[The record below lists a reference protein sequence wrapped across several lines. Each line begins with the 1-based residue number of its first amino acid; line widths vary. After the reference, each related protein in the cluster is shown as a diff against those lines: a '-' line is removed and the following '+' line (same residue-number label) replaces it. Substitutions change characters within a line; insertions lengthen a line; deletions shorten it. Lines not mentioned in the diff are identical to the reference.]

1 MKNYFSIAKENK
13 DIYTFAEINA
23 NIFNLKSLGVIAFA
37 AILATVLNELRIFTV
52 ERKVMMPM
60 MAITI
65 SLLFIPMIIFIVHD
79 IILKKSPSILEW
91 KGLKLIII
99 SITYISFLAICTVL
113 SFHAVL
119 MAVVPVLMTAQY
131 RYNKKLL
138 FWVAFA
144 TVVLVPVSIYGAFFI
159 GVPDRNLIKNALSDT
174 EALIVA
180 NRFKIY
186 SSRRMFEILLHYV
199 MPRMIQVLTIVIL
212 ATGISK
218 RNARMLD
225 KQVDLMQVAN
235 QEMEKRSAMQNKV
248 IEDLASVIETRDIG
262 TGEHVKRTKKY
273 VGIIARELKKYEK
286 YKNVLTDDTINDIE
300 SAAPLH
306 DVGKISVP
314 DYILLKPDKLTDE
327 EFEKIKCHSE
337 KGGEMIEN
345 IFANIA
351 DENLLERAFNIAVA
365 HHEKWNGEGYPKGLS
380 GEEIPLE
387 ARLMA
392 IADVFDALVSDRVY
406 KKALPPEEAFNI
418 IIDGAGTH
426 FDPDIVAILTNI
438 KEEFIKAAT
447 ENL

>member
-1 MKNYFSIAKENK
+1 M
-13 DIYTFAEINA
+13 
-23 NIFNLKSLGVIAFA
+23 
-37 AILATVLNELRIFTV
+37 
-52 ERKVMMPM
+52 
-60 MAITI
+60 
-65 SLLFIPMIIFIVHD
+65 
-79 IILKKSPSILEW
+79 
-91 KGLKLIII
+91 
-99 SITYISFLAICTVL
+99 
-113 SFHAVL
+113 
-119 MAVVPVLMTAQY
+119 
-131 RYNKKLL
+131 
-138 FWVAFA
+138 
-144 TVVLVPVSIYGAFFI
+144 
-159 GVPDRNLIKNALSDT
+159 
-174 EALIVA
+174 
-180 NRFKIY
+180 
-186 SSRRMFEILLHYV
+186 
-199 MPRMIQVLTIVIL
+199 
-212 ATGISK
+212 
-218 RNARMLD
+218 
-225 KQVDLMQVAN
+225 
-235 QEMEKRSAMQNKV
+235 
-248 IEDLASVIETRDIG
+248 
-262 TGEHVKRTKKY
+262 
-273 VGIIARELKKYEK
+273 
-286 YKNVLTDDTINDIE
+286 TDDTINYIE